1 MHMKSST
8 GRLDDEDFGSLHMN
22 ILKKGINSI
31 LDMKPTKPA
40 R

>member
-8 GRLDDEDFGSLHMN
+8 GLDAGDFGQLHN
-22 ILKKGINSI
+22 DILKKGINSI
-31 LDMKPTKPA
+31 LDMKPSKP